1 MNLSLNLKWSRL
13 KNKMEITPS
22 ELGKLGEETAVKFL
36 RQKGYHIKER
46 NYTFGKGELDIIA
59 LDGDTTVF
67 VEVKSRQNLEMG
79 DPVYS
84 VTPAKVK
91 QIKKIAEF
99 YLYDRNINEIDC
111 RFDVVTV
118 LFSEDMTPVIEH
130 YVNAFD

>member
-1 MNLSLNLKWSRL
+1 MSISAK
-13 KNKMEITPS
+13 
-22 ELGKLGEETAVKFL
+22 ELGKLGEETAVQFL
-36 RQKGYHIKER
+36 KEKGYKIKEV

-59 LDGDTTVF
+59 LDGDITVF

-79 DPVYS
+79 DPVYG

-91 QIKKIAEF
+91 QIKRIAEL
-99 YLYDRNINEIDC
+99 YLYDRNIEEIEC

-118 LFSEDMTPVIEH
+118 LFDEEKDPVIEH